1 MNMYD
6 KLYEF
11 KLSSAKLY
19 ESYDFACGYLEAMIL
34 EMYKKLSKEDQDVYL
49 RVITEQNAKITKELG
64 YKLIKE

>member
-1 MNMYD
+1 MNMPD

-19 ESYDFACGYLEAMIL
+19 ESYDFACGYLEAMVL
-34 EMYKKLSKEDQDVYL
+34 EMYKKLPKEDQDIYL
-49 RVITEQNAKITKELG
+49 QVIIEKNAKIQKLLG